1 MNAPRPNAAG
11 WLSWHVHV
19 PADGLGTDRLS
30 PLVRENLPALIT
42 PLHEASLLRRW
53 FFIRY
58 WEGGPHLPLRQAFA
72 DLPRDG
78 HAPQD
83 HLRAVGDL
91 AAASTASDPT
101 VDRRVAATVLAPGV
115 HPALYEPETAPYGTG
130 PALEAAE

>member
-1 MNAPRPNAAG
+1 M
-11 WLSWHVHV
+11 
-19 PADGLGTDRLS
+19 
-30 PLVRENLPALIT
+30 RESLPALIT
-42 PLHEASLLRRW
+42 ALREAGLLRRW

-58 WEGGPHLPLRQAFA
+58 WQGGPHLRLRQAFA

-83 HLRAVGDL
+83 YLRAVGDL

-101 VDRRVAATVLAPGV
+101 V